1 MAATVT
7 HRVVTTDTGNTPNTS
22 ANFSSASGDLLVVYV
37 TKEASVSMAS
47 ADLTCASVTGVSSFT
62 MIRDET
68 FWAGAACFA
77 VFVSDQQTTGSGSA
91 GTVTIASGSDP
102 GAGSIIAVFTVAGL
116 PSGRVGSTAV
126 RQSGGLSD
134 QAAGIPS
141 VNFDTGVAL
150 TANACLGGIG
160 TADATPTLTPPSSW
174 TEGADTGYTTGD
186 DCGIET
192 VFRDSGHTSQTVAW
206 QTASVGA
213 DWAGII
219 LELDVSAP
227 SVSHT

>member
-102 GAGSIIAVFTVAGL
+102 GAGSIIAVFTVAGM
-116 PSGRVGSTAV
+116 SKVGSEAV

-141 VNFDTGVAL
+141 VNFGTG
-150 TANACLGGIG
+150 
-160 TADATPTLTPPSSW
+160 
-174 TEGADTGYTTGD
+174 
-186 DCGIET
+186 
-192 VFRDSGHTSQTVAW
+192 
-206 QTASVGA
+206 
-213 DWAGII
+213 
-219 LELDVSAP
+219 
-227 SVSHT
+227 